1 MTPEQLPKVILGT
14 AQLSSPYGITNLSTI
29 EKTPPTVY
37 SFLQQAK
44 HLGIST
50 IDTAPAYGAAESL
63 IGKSGLGFRVHTK
76 LDKNL
81 TSEES
86 LKASLSALNVDLI
99 DLLYVHD
106 IDSFRSNPELVSDS
120 LTTLL
125 GDQVMNIGV
134 SLYDTEELELVLKF
148 PAITHIQFPSNLLD
162 QRFSGDIF
170 KRIQSYGLKC
180 IVRSVFLQGALLADP
195 YELPNRIKH
204 LSPYLIAL
212 RRELISRDISPLEG
226 CLALACNNKA
236 LEGLIIG
243 AQDEAELGLIMEA
256 WDRVRITPPDLE
268 WLSKLQL
275 PPLSAVDPRRW

>member
-99 DLLYVHD
+99 DLLYVHLWQ
-106 IDSFRSNPELVSDS
+106 I
-120 LTTLL
+120 
-125 GDQVMNIGV
+125 
-134 SLYDTEELELVLKF
+134 
-148 PAITHIQFPSNLLD
+148 
-162 QRFSGDIF
+162 
-170 KRIQSYGLKC
+170 
-180 IVRSVFLQGALLADP
+180 
-195 YELPNRIKH
+195 
-204 LSPYLIAL
+204 LS
-212 RRELISRDISPLEG
+212 
-226 CLALACNNKA
+226 
-236 LEGLIIG
+236 
-243 AQDEAELGLIMEA
+243 
-256 WDRVRITPPDLE
+256 
-268 WLSKLQL
+268 
-275 PPLSAVDPRRW
+275 